1 MLNKIAYLVI
11 ILIILTACDSKNN
24 TERENQNASSAKAL
38 EKANKYLI
46 RTEYEDIEN
55 YMRRHDLKMEETGTG
70 LRYLIYKKGDGKKA
84 EKGKIA
90 VLDYTLSLITGDVIY
105 SSVTDGQKVFKIGQ
119 GNVESGLEEAIHFM
133 HVGDEAKLILPAHLG
148 YGLLGDNN
156 KIPPRSILV
165 YNIGLIEIK

>member
-165 YNIGLIEIK
+165 YDIELIEIK

>member
-11 ILIILTACDSKNN
+11 ILIILSACDSKNN
-24 TERENQNASSAKAL
+24 AKRKNQDISSAKAL

-46 RTEYEDIEN
+46 RTEYKNIEN
-55 YMRRHDLKMEETGTG
+55 YMRRHGLKMEETGSG
-70 LRYLIYKKGDGKKA
+70 LRYLIYKKGNGKKA
-84 EKGKIA
+84 EKGKVA

-105 SSVTDGQKVFKIGQ
+105 SSDKDGKKVFKIGQ
-119 GNVESGLEEAIHFM
+119 GNVESGMEEAIHFM
-133 HVGDEAKLILPAHLG
+133 HVGDKAKLILPAHLG

-165 YNIGLIEIK
+165 YDIELIEIK

>member
-11 ILIILTACDSKNN
+11 ILIILSACDSKNN
-24 TERENQNASSAKAL
+24 AKRQNQNVSSAKAL

-55 YMRRHDLKMEETGTG
+55 YMRRHSLKMEETGSG
-70 LRYLIYKKGDGKKA
+70 LRYLIYKKGDGEKA
-84 EKGKIA
+84 GKGKVVI
-90 VLDYTLSLITGDVIY
+90 LDYTLSLITGDVIY
-105 SSVTDGQKVFKIGQ
+105 SSDKDGKKVFKIGQ

-133 HVGDEAKLILPAHLG
+133 HVGDKAKLILPAHLA

-165 YNIGLIEIK
+165 YDTELVEIK

>member
-55 YMRRHDLKMEETGTG
+55 YMRRHDLKMIETGTG

-156 KIPPRSILV
+156 KIPPRSILM
-165 YNIGLIEIK
+165 YDIELIEIK

>member
-11 ILIILTACDSKNN
+11 TLIILTACDSKNN
-24 TERENQNASSAKAL
+24 AERENQNASSAKAL

-70 LRYLIYKKGDGKKA
+70 LRYFIYKKGDGKKA

-119 GNVESGLEEAIHFM
+119 GSVESGLEEAIHFM

-156 KIPPRSILV
+156 KIPPRSILM
-165 YNIGLIEIK
+165 YDIELIEIK

>member
-11 ILIILTACDSKNN
+11 ILIILSACDSKNN
-24 TERENQNASSAKAL
+24 AKRENQNVSSAKAL

-55 YMRRHDLKMEETGTG
+55 YMRRHSLKMEETGSG

-84 EKGKIA
+84 EKGKVVI
-90 VLDYTLSLITGDVIY
+90 LDYTLSLITGDVIY
-105 SSVTDGQKVFKIGQ
+105 SSDKDGKKVFKIGH

-133 HVGDEAKLILPAHLG
+133 RVGDKAKLILPAHLA

-165 YNIGLIEIK
+165 YDTELIEIK

>member
-11 ILIILTACDSKNN
+11 ILIILSGCDSKNN
-24 TERENQNASSAKAL
+24 EKRENQNVSSAKAL

-55 YMRRHDLKMEETGTG
+55 YIRRHGLKMEETGSG
-70 LRYLIYKKGDGKKA
+70 LRYLIYKKGNGKKA
-84 EKGKIA
+84 EKGKVA

-105 SSVTDGQKVFKIGQ
+105 SSDKNGKKEFKIGQ
-119 GNVESGLEEAIHFM
+119 GNVESGLEEAIHYM
-133 HVGDEAKLILPAHLG
+133 QVGDKAKLILPAHLG

-156 KIPPRSILV
+156 KVPPRSTLV
-165 YNIGLIEIK
+165 YYIELIDIK